1 MVPGVTLDHPGV
13 FVTLLPKGSLF
24 SFVLSVLTCF
34 PVFPSFKFL
43 LSILDFP
50 SLLSLLWP

>member
-1 MVPGVTLDHPGV
+1 MGPGVTLDHPGV